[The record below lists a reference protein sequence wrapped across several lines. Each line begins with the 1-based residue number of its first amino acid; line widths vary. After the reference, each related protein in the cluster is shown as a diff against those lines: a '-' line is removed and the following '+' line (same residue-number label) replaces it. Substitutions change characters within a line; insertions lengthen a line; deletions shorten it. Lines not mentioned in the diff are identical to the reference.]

1 MPPSILTLN
10 QVGLWREQT
19 VILDDVTWRVAPG
32 EHWAVLG
39 PNGCGK
45 TTLLN
50 VVSGW
55 LFPSRGTVSVLGQ
68 AFGAC
73 DMQTLRRQIGCV
85 SSTVGTLLPPGLITL
100 GVVLTGQDATLGI
113 RKTPAPDDLA
123 RAAAQLAAVGLAARA
138 ELPFANLSTGERI
151 RALIARALMRTPRL
165 LILDE
170 PCNGLDP
177 VAREAFLEM
186 LEQLLEHRPELT
198 LVLVTHHLAE
208 IPPAVSHV
216 LALRAGRV
224 IRAAPKADVLTAEVL
239 EATFGAPFEVHRHGR
254 RYAALPR
261 LPLRADTP
269 FTAIH

>member
-1 MPPSILTLN
+1 
-10 QVGLWREQT
+10 
-19 VILDDVTWRVAPG
+19 LDDVTWRVAPG

-85 SSTVGTLLPPGLITL
+85 SSTVETLLPPGLITL

-123 RAAAQLAAVGLAARA
+123 RAAA
-138 ELPFANLSTGERI
+138 
-151 RALIARALMRTPRL
+151 
-165 LILDE
+165 
-170 PCNGLDP
+170 
-177 VAREAFLEM
+177 
-186 LEQLLEHRPELT
+186 
-198 LVLVTHHLAE
+198 
-208 IPPAVSHV
+208 HV

-261 LPLRADTP
+261 LPLRAGTP